1 MMIFLMM
8 LKDNLMHLTM
18 MKMINDLFHKNK
30 KAVGIFKDELGGKI
44 MIELV
49 GISSKTYAYLIDGY
63 DDDKKIG

>member
-1 MMIFLMM
+1 
-8 LKDNLMHLTM
+8 MHLTM

-49 GISSKTYAYLIDGY
+49 GIRPKTYAYLIDGY

>member
-8 LKDNLMHLTM
+8 LKNDLMHLTM

-30 KAVGIFKDELGGKI
+30 EAVGIFKDELGGKI

-49 GISSKTYAYLIDGY
+49 GIRPKTYAYLIDGY
-63 DDDKKIG
+63 DDNEKIG